1 MVNNRMNIKEKIISY
16 GKEHPKDKKIVIAL
30 LAGIIFMENIKKTVL
45 SGIGREKT
53 RRKKTLTE
61 VGDMNEHEEQ
71 SSGYYTSVRNVEY
84 NSEQVKKQLKPVNR
98 AVMVPVALVCI
109 AAVGMTAV
117 AGNGIFPVKVSARES
132 QVNAAADAETVV
144 NLLEQPDAQEMEPA
158 VVTKTETQT
167 SASVEESSVI
177 DNDALPWNLILVNDD
192 YPIPE
197 DYQVELVYV
206 EGKQVDKRIEEDL
219 KDMLKAAKAAG
230 MNCKICSGY
239 RTSAKQESLV
249 KKDVQKYK
257 AKGYDEEE
265 ALKLTYEGVSPVD
278 HSEHQTGLTVDIVSA
293 SHQSLDAAHANTK
306 EAIWLKEH
314 CMEYGFIVRYM
325 EGKEDIT
332 HRKAESW
339 HFRYVGVEAAT
350 YIMENDIT
358 LEEYL
363 EEYIA
368 QN

>member
-16 GKEHPKDKKIVIAL
+16 GKEHPKDKNIVIAL
-30 LAGIIFMENIKKTVL
+30 LAVIIFVESIKKAVQSVIGKWKIGKKAVL
-45 SGIGREKT
+45 TGVK
-53 RRKKTLTE
+53 
-61 VGDMNEHEEQ
+61 DMNEYDNQ
-71 SSGYYTSVRNVEY
+71 SDGYCTSVRNVEY

-98 AVMVPVALVCI
+98 AVVVPVALVCI
-109 AAVGMTAV
+109 AAIGITAV
-117 AGNGIFPVKVSARES
+117 TGNAIPPVTVSARE
-132 QVNAAADAETVV
+132 NEADLQEDETVV
-144 NLLEQPDAQEMEPA
+144 NLLEQSETQEIEPA
-158 VVTKTETQT
+158 VVTKIETQT
-167 SASVEESSVI
+167 SAAVEENIII
-177 DNDALPWNLILVNDD
+177 DNALLPWNLILVNDD
-192 YPIPE
+192 YAIPE
-197 DYQVELVYV
+197 DYEVELVYV

-219 KDMLKAAKAAG
+219 EDMLKAARAAG

-249 KKDVQKYK
+249 KKDVEKYK
-257 AKGYDEEE
+257 AQGYDEEE

-363 EEYIA
+363 EEYIT

>member
-1 MVNNRMNIKEKIISY
+1 MVKITMDIKEKIISY

-30 LAGIIFMENIKKTVL
+30 LAGIIFAENIKKAIL
-45 SGIGREKT
+45 SGIRKQKT
-53 RRKKTLTE
+53 RRKKVLAE
-61 VGDMNEHEEQ
+61 VGDMNEYDEQ
-71 SSGYYTSVRNVEY
+71 FGGSHTSIRNVEY

-98 AVMVPVALVCI
+98 AVIVPIALVCM

-117 AGNGIFPVKVSARES
+117 AGNSILPVTVSARES
-132 QVNAAADAETVV
+132 LENSAADTKPVV
-144 NLLEQPDAQEMEPA
+144 NLLEQSEAQEIEPA
-158 VVTKTETQT
+158 VVTKAETQT
-167 SASVEESSVI
+167 SASVDESIII
-177 DNDALPWNLILVNDD
+177 DNEALPWNLILVNDD

-197 DYQVELVYV
+197 NYQVELVYV

-265 ALKLTYEGVSPVD
+265 ALKLTYEGVAPVD

-293 SHQSLDAAHANTK
+293 SHQSLDAAHADTK

-363 EEYIA
+363 EEYITK
-368 QN
+368 N